1 MRVPG
6 SRERY
11 APLVRRR
18 GNRAARLT
26 GQRHMTARRI
36 AALLL
41 LIGLCALATGCGGS
55 DLSGA
60 PPAPVAEPPNVEPP
74 PAPAAEPP
82 AAEPPPAA
90 SGGTACPPACSS
102 TDESAWTAMLAE
114 LDLEP
119 NQHIVQIDGRRDGC
133 DLALTITVLQDAPGE
148 YTFADGLYGA
158 QAFSQSSTARWKR
171 VDTADI
177 RTEIAPLL
185 SPGQSAELR
194 LSVCE
199 AADGLT

>member
-1 MRVPG
+1 
-6 SRERY
+6 
-11 APLVRRR
+11 
-18 GNRAARLT
+18 
-26 GQRHMTARRI
+26 MTARRL

-41 LIGLCALATGCGGS
+41 LIGLCTLATGCGGS

-60 PPAPVAEPPNVEPP
+60 PPAP
-74 PAPAAEPP
+74 AAEPP
-82 AAEPPPAA
+82 ATEPPPAA

-133 DLALTITVLQDAPGE
+133 DLALTITVPQDAPGE

-194 LSVCE
+194 LPVCE
-199 AADGLT
+199 AAEGLTHCCGYRVLVPVEGFAAWADIS

>member
-1 MRVPG
+1 
-6 SRERY
+6 
-11 APLVRRR
+11 
-18 GNRAARLT
+18 
-26 GQRHMTARRI
+26 MTARRL

-41 LIGLCALATGCGGS
+41 LIGLFALAAGCGGG
-55 DLSGA
+55 DLSSA
-60 PPAPVAEPPNVEPP
+60 P

-82 AAEPPPAA
+82 VAEPPPAA
-90 SGGTACPPACSS
+90 
-102 TDESAWTAMLAE
+102 DESAWTAMLAG

-119 NQHIVQIDGRRDGC
+119 NQSIVQIDGSRDGS
-133 DLALTITVLQDAPGE
+133 DLALTITVPQDAPGE

-158 QAFSQSSTARWKR
+158 QAFAVVDGSWKR

-194 LSVCE
+194 LPVSD
-199 AADGLT
+199 ADGLTHCCGYRVLVPVEGFAAWADIS

>member
-1 MRVPG
+1 
-6 SRERY
+6 
-11 APLVRRR
+11 
-18 GNRAARLT
+18 
-26 GQRHMTARRI
+26 MTARRL

-41 LIGLCALATGCGGS
+41 LVGLCALATGCGGS

-60 PPAPVAEPPNVEPP
+60 PPAP
-74 PAPAAEPP
+74 AAEPP

-90 SGGTACPPACSS
+90 
-102 TDESAWTAMLAE
+102 DESAWTATLAE

-119 NQHIVQIDGRRDGC
+119 NQHIVQIDGRRDGS
-133 DLALTITVLQDAPGE
+133 DLALTITVPQDAPGE

-158 QAFSQSSTARWKR
+158 QAFAVVDGSWKR

-194 LSVCE
+194 LPVSD
-199 AADGLT
+199 ADGLTHCCGYRVLVPVEGFAAWADIS